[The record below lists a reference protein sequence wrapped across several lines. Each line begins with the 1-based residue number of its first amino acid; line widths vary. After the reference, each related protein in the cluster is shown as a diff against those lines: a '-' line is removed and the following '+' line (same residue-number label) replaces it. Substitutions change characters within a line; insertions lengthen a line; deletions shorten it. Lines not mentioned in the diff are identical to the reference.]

1 MLIRKGLRSFSML
14 CAVVA
19 FVFGV
24 FATVHAQPV
33 HIEYWHINSATFG
46 GDAVKESVAKF
57 EAINPDVRVTER
69 FQQGDYGGLLNN
81 LQAALAANR
90 PPAVAQV
97 GYNYRSF
104 VFDEVPHIPISSY
117 QDIDPDYDAFVDSF
131 VDGILGLGQDQNGVQ
146 RAIPLA
152 VSVPLLYYN
161 ADLFRQAGLDP
172 DNPPQTWEE
181 VREAAKQIRE
191 KTGRFGI
198 GIQVDGANNWVPQSM
213 VESNGGAFLDAEG
226 RVAVDS
232 PEVIEVYQFWQQL
245 AQRDRTLPVVTDAE
259 QEQAFLAGRLAMYV
273 KTSAILANFS
283 NQAPFELRTAPFP
296 TWGDKPRKVASG
308 GNALFI
314 FAGDPAQQRAAYDFI
329 KFLTSKEG
337 QTIWVKGTGYLP
349 IVKGVEDDPRY
360 LASFFKENPLM
371 KPAVEQ
377 LTDAVPWAPF
387 PGPRGFE
394 AETTLAEAREAIL
407 NGADVERT
415 LRQTA
420 QTLRRL
426 LGQ

>member
-1 MLIRKGLRSFSML
+1 MIQRLRRWAVLGL
-14 CAVVA
+14 VVA
-19 FVFGV
+19 LVLGT
-24 FATVHAQPV
+24 AGIAGAQQV

-46 GDAVKESVAKF
+46 GAAVKEAVERF
-57 EAINPDVRVTER
+57 HELHPDIRVTDR

-81 LQAALAANR
+81 LQAALAAGS
-90 PPAVAQV
+90 PPAVAQI

-104 VFDEVPHIPISSY
+104 AFEQVPHVPFEAFRDSDPEYDEFISN
-117 QDIDPDYDAFVDSF
+117 F
-131 VDGILGLGQDQNGVQ
+131 VDGVLGLGQDPKGVQ

-172 DNPPQTWEE
+172 DNPPRTWEE
-181 VREAAKQIRE
+181 VRQAARQIRE
-191 KTGRFGI
+191 RTGQYGI
-198 GIQVDGANNWVPQSM
+198 GIQITSANNWIPQSM
-213 VESNGGAFLDAEG
+213 VESNGGWLLDPEG
-226 RVAVDS
+226 RVAIDS
-232 PEVIEVYQFWQQL
+232 PEVIEVYKFWQDL

-259 QEQAFLAGRLAMYV
+259 QEQAFVAGRLGMYI
-273 KTSAILANFS
+273 KTSAILQNFAQQV
-283 NQAPFELRTAPFP
+283 NFELRTAPFP
-296 TWGDKPRKVASG
+296 TWGDKPRRVAAG

-314 FAGDPAQQRAAYDFI
+314 TARDPEQQRAAYEFI

-349 IVKGVEDDPRY
+349 IVKGVDDDPRY
-360 LASFFKENPLM
+360 LADFFAKNPLM
-371 KPAVEQ
+371 RAAVEQ
-377 LTDAVPWAPF
+377 LPDAVPWTTF

-407 NGADVERT
+407 NGADVEAT
-415 LRQTA
+415 LRETA
-420 QTLRRL
+420 AILRRL